1 MNSREARKRIR
12 PGEAVPLKLSEHE
25 RDLIINKTLAGPN
38 LADRIRL
45 ELVSKALKKEIKY
58 HLEVN

>member
-1 MNSREARKRIR
+1 M
-12 PGEAVPLKLSEHE
+12 SEHE

-38 LADRIRL
+38 LTDRIRL
-45 ELVSKALKKEIKY
+45 ELVSKALKKEIKF